1 MTLDTETDTDADPAG
16 ATASDAPLSRPRRS
30 EQVRREKRQRTA
42 LMTGYGAA
50 VAVLALSIPLLGWV
64 GVRTI
69 LDSSDGEVVNP
80 QLDPSEPGYQAL
92 VPPSP
97 TLLVFQTDDEGAL
110 AGMVL
115 LSLPSEAGTGGGVLI
130 IPPST
135 IADVPELGPFP
146 IDSSFAFNGPD
157 GAKSTVEWALGIG
170 IDDVAVMSAAEWADI
185 VASTG
190 PLTVTNPDVLRD
202 EDGDVVFPSG
212 ALELTGAEVPAFAA
226 FLSEDESRL
235 NRLLRQ
241 ELVWRAWLDRLE
253 GDPAAAVFPGEEG
266 RGIARFLPAI
276 VSGPHQVET
285 LPIEADEEVSL
296 PGSTVPFTIDDEA
309 LSSLIVQ
316 LVPFPA
322 GTAAGDRPLVRV
334 LSGTGSDEQILPAAR
349 RIVAAGGQVTIIGN
363 ADRFDYEE
371 TQVIYWDPAHRADA
385 VAVAESLGFGTV
397 TQVDEVDESADV
409 VVVLGPDAG
418 SL

>member
-1 MTLDTETDTDADPAG
+1 MTVDAG
-16 ATASDAPLSRPRRS
+16 ADAPAEAPPASRPRRS
-30 EQVRREKRQRTA
+30 EQLRREKRRRTT
-42 LMTGYGAA
+42 LMTGYA
-50 VAVLALSIPLLGWV
+50 VAVTVLALSIPVLGWM
-64 GVRTI
+64 GARTI
-69 LDSSDGEVVNP
+69 LDSSDGEVVDP

-110 AGMVL
+110 VGLVL
-115 LSLPSEAGTGGGVLI
+115 LSLPSEDGTGGGVLLV
-130 IPPST
+130 PPAT
-135 IADVPELGPFP
+135 VAEVPELGPFP
-146 IDSSFAFNGPD
+146 IDASFAFSGAD

-170 IDDVAVMSAAEWADI
+170 IDDVAVVPASEWAEI

-190 PLTVTNPDVLRD
+190 TLTITNPDVLRD
-202 EDGDVVFPSG
+202 EEGDVVFPSG
-212 ALELTGAEVPAFAA
+212 PLELSAEEVPAYAA

-241 ELVWRAWLDRLE
+241 EIVWRAWIERLE
-253 GDPAAAVFPGEEG
+253 ADPDAVVFPGEEG

-276 VSGPHQVET
+276 VSGPHRIATIPLDAEGD
-285 LPIEADEEVSL
+285 AGL
-296 PGSTVPFTIDDEA
+296 PGSDEPFAIDEEA
-309 LSSLIVQ
+309 LPALLTQ

-322 GTAAGDRPLVRV
+322 GTAAGDRPLVRL

-371 TQVIYWDPAHRADA
+371 TQVIYWDDAHRADA

-397 TQVDEVDESADV
+397 IQVDEVDESADV
-409 VVVLGPDAG
+409 VVVLGPDAA